1 LLKKIVAGSAPSPFT
16 LIALLNQMKLPSA
29 IGVALKLSS
38 IALNSVHDPALKA
51 EDDSLG
57 SEERSDTT
65 EVDPFTATLFTAL
78 VTALFTALVTALF
91 RKPPN
96 ARKLPLARDTRAKPN
111 AREKIPSPIRHL
123 RAPTESAGALNSDS
137 PERAS
142 RERRV
147 SIMCLPLFDYRGN
160 YGRGRSFA
168 SIALWSKMTSPCC
181 AVTLLGGIR

>member
-1 LLKKIVAGSAPSPFT
+1 LAANVILELFKKIVAGSGPRPFT

-78 VTALFTALVTALF
+78 VTALFTALVIAFLGE
-91 RKPPN
+91 RPN
-96 ARKLPLARDTRAKPN
+96 ARKLPFAAMETSAKPVAN
-111 AREKIPSPIRHL
+111 DNTPSPIRQLL
-123 RAPTESAGALNSDS
+123 RTPVDTDVLKRDS
-137 PERAS
+137 SE
-142 RERRV
+142 
-147 SIMCLPLFDYRGN
+147 
-160 YGRGRSFA
+160 
-168 SIALWSKMTSPCC
+168 WTSPP
-181 AVTLLGGIR
+181 R